1 MTNNKRSPHQISG
14 SKFPNSIPLFTSGT
28 MFQEHDESTQ
38 IQQLASLKPTHFA
51 DLIRTAQ
58 LVFDPAGGVSGRYI
72 NVDWQQ
78 LGIPDNVV
86 ENLKLL
92 GKKYRYASP
101 HIANDIIWN
110 QLTPATRTWFIN
122 HKDELWKF
130 EEIFPALDED

>member
-1 MTNNKRSPHQISG
+1 
-14 SKFPNSIPLFTSGT
+14 
-28 MFQEHDESTQ
+28 MFSEYDESTQ

-86 ENLKLL
+86 ENLKAL

-101 HIANDIIWN
+101 HITSDIIWS
-110 QLTPATRTWFIN
+110 QLTPDTRTWFIN

-130 EEIFPALDED
+130 EEIFPPLDED